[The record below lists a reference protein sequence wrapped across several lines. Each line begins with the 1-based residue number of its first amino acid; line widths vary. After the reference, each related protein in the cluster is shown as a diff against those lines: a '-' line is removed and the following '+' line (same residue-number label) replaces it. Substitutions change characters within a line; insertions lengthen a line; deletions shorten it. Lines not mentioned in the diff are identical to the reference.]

1 MVGLW
6 VYIYPGDLL
15 LKVLLGEVPCSMF
28 ARGGDMGW
36 PKYGGRMLHD
46 GGKGDKVGE
55 IVSVSM
61 HNLGSIA
68 SITAHKIVY
77 FTRFDTIFSALPG
90 RLLPL
95 YPNPASIPKLHQ
107 QIHSRSIFCT
117 KKTSRNADT
126 IQ

>member
-1 MVGLW
+1 
-6 VYIYPGDLL
+6 
-15 LKVLLGEVPCSMF
+15 MF
-28 ARGGDMGW
+28 ARSGDIRW
-36 PKYGGRMLHD
+36 SKYGGWMLHD

-68 SITAHKIVY
+68 SITAQEIVY
-77 FTRFDTIFSALPG
+77 FPRPDTIFSALPG

-107 QIHSRSIFCT
+107 QFHSCSIFST
-117 KKTSRNADT
+117 EKPPRNADR